1 MGWNQP
7 FLRPNNIKFF
17 LDDKYTTDNGVV
29 LGSEVVQSAT
39 NKQEKTYYAA
49 WQNNQTK
56 EVSAIITRIHD
67 DETGFS
73 YQTQE
78 ESWFPDECY
87 CPKSFFYLLTETK
100 NDSAKKWRSTV
111 EAFHK
116 VLDAVLSIKVG
127 QSVEFGDEMKI
138 EGFLIESATLARKD
152 STFLYFECKT
162 AKRSTPYSAKIS
174 KSALLRMIE
183 NGSASITGKI
193 PEVVSCQVCLF

>member
-7 FLRPNNIKFF
+7 FVRPKNIKAF
-17 LDDKYTTDNGVV
+17 LDDKYAGDNGIV
-29 LGSEVVQSAT
+29 LASEVVQSAS
-39 NKQEKTYYAA
+39 KQEKTYYAA

-67 DETGFS
+67 DEAGFS

-87 CPKSFFYLLTETK
+87 CPKSVFSLLTETK

-111 EAFHK
+111 EVFHK
-116 VLDAVLSIKVG
+116 AIDAVLGIKVG

-138 EGFLIESATLARKD
+138 EGFLIESATMARKD

-174 KSALLRMIE
+174 KSTLLRMVE
-183 NGSASITGKI
+183 NGSASISIDT
-193 PEVVSCQVCLF
+193 PEVAACQACLF